1 MQRDETEINK
11 LNRQFEDDA
20 NQLSALKFSLQNVK
34 AKKQELE
41 SLKSDVSAWIVSH
54 RDKEKMYQNVNL
66 ILGLLKEMSQTL
78 AFKRNKEMELVMKE
92 EMKKDVGAKL
102 GESLENLE
110 HIRKN
115 KVEADNIVD
124 ALLADFNSDEQDR
137 LIDEYQKKNS
147 LKQNTLDRISQLNAV
162 RTILEQYLNLNQNI
176 KNEKLRYDALISSAE
191 EKKIA
196 LNKARTDFE
205 RYDLEFQKQKNMVE
219 GWAKTLR
226 TKMKEGETCPVCG
239 GKVLFYNDEN
249 VVTSLYSSLS
259 NEWDRMR
266 SVLEQAQNELNKIES
281 ELSVLGR
288 NIASDMSRLQIL
300 FDDLNQR
307 CNGNP
312 IFELERIDST

>member
-1 MQRDETEINK
+1 
-11 LNRQFEDDA
+11 
-20 NQLSALKFSLQNVK
+20 
-34 AKKQELE
+34 
-41 SLKSDVSAWIVSH
+41 
-54 RDKEKMYQNVNL
+54 MYQNVNL

-78 AFKRNKEMELVMKE
+78 DFKRNKEMELVMKE
-92 EMKKDVGAKL
+92 EKKKDVGAKL
-102 GESLENLE
+102 GEFLENLE
-110 HIRKN
+110 RIRKN
-115 KVEADNIVD
+115 KAEADNIVD

-147 LKQNTLDRISQLNAV
+147 LKQNTLDRISQLKTV
-162 RTILEQYLNLNQNI
+162 RTILEQYLNLDQNI
-176 KNEKLRYDALISSAE
+176 KNEKLRYDGLISSAE

-266 SVLEQAQNELNKIES
+266 SVLELTQNELNKYI
-281 ELSVLGR
+281 R
-288 NIASDMSRLQIL
+288 
-300 FDDLNQR
+300 
-307 CNGNP
+307 
-312 IFELERIDST
+312 IFQKT